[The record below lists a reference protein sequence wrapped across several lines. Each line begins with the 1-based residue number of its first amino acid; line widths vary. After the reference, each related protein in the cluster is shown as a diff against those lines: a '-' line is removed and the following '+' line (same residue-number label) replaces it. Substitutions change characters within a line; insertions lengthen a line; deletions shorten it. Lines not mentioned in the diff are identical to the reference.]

1 MNITSNISA
10 PFIRRPV
17 ATSLLTIAILLAGAI
32 GFKLLPVAPLPN
44 VDFPTISVSAN
55 LPGASPETMAS
66 AVATPLERQ
75 FGRIASVT
83 QMTSTSSL
91 GSTNIT
97 LQFELNRDI
106 NAAARDVQAGINAA
120 LGQLP
125 ADLPGRPNYRKI
137 NPADASIMIIA
148 LTSDNI
154 SRQDIYDAADSI
166 LAQKLAQV
174 EGVGQVNVS
183 GGARPAVRV
192 DANPM
197 LLNSYGISLEQV
209 RTALSNANAN
219 RPKGDIEDLDHAFQI
234 NTTDQLFRAR
244 EYRPLIVAYKNGA
257 AVRLEDV
264 ARVTDGVENVYNAG
278 ISNGSPAILIFIN
291 RQPGANIVDT
301 VDRIYALIP
310 QLKASVSP
318 SIHLSVV
325 NDRTTTIRSSIH
337 DVEIT
342 LLISIALV
350 ILVVFAFLRNAWAT
364 AIPSISVPLSLVGT
378 FGVMYLLGYTL
389 DNLSLM
395 ALTISTGFVVDDAIV
410 VIENIARHL
419 ESGMKAFEAAMQ
431 GAREIG
437 FTVISMS
444 TSLIAVFIPILLMAG
459 IVGRL
464 FREFAVTL
472 SIAIM
477 MSLVVS
483 LTTTPMMCARFL
495 RHEEEGHG
503 RAYRF
508 AERMF
513 DRLHGLYD
521 VCLRWVL
528 GRQPLI
534 LAITVLT
541 VCVNLYLFY
550 IIPKGFFP
558 QQDTGRLSGNLVA
571 DQDTSFAAVSVKLNE
586 FERVIRQDPAVDTV
600 MAFAGSGGFG
610 GTNTARMFAQLKSLQ
625 DRKLSVDE
633 VISRLRPKLSH
644 IPGATVFLQA
654 PQDVSVGGRGSNAQ
668 FQYTLQ
674 ADDLNELSYWANVML
689 QRLSKIPELR
699 DANSDAQS
707 HGLETNLVIDRD
719 TAARLGVSMSS
730 IDSTLVDAFGQRQVS
745 NIYKGINQYH
755 VVLEVEP
762 SLQRSPDALKSIY
775 VNASSGGVVPLSAV
789 AHYET
794 ATTPLTVNHQGVFP
808 SITLSFNLAPGA
820 SLGTALEDVH
830 AAELEAGLPAT
841 VHATPQGTAQAFQQ
855 SLASTPFLI
864 LTALAAVYIVLGVLY
879 ESYIHPITILST
891 LPSAGI
897 GAILALF
904 LFKMDLSI
912 FAIIGIILLIGIVKK
927 NAILMIDFAIQEERQ
942 NGRAPID
949 AIYQACLLRFRP
961 IMMTTMAALFG
972 AMPLALGGGV
982 GAELRRPLGITIVGG
997 LIFSQMLTL
1006 FTTPVVYLYLDRFQT
1021 WMQGTEVRHPAPVPS
1036 ASD

>member
-44 VDFPTISVSAN
+44 VDFPTISVSAS

-91 GSTNIT
+91 GSTSIT

-125 ADLPGRPNYRKI
+125 ADLPGRPSYRKI

-209 RTALSNANAN
+209 RNALSNANAN

-257 AVRLEDV
+257 AVRLQDV
-264 ARVTDGVENVYNAG
+264 AQVTDGVENVYNAG

-325 NDRTTTIRSSIH
+325 NDRTTTIRASIH

-419 ESGMKAFEAAMQ
+419 ESGMRAFDAAMQ

-477 MSLVVS
+477 MSLLVS

-503 RAYRF
+503 HAYRF

-513 DRLHGLYD
+513 DRLHRLYD

-571 DQDTSFAAVSVKLNE
+571 DQDTSFAAVSVKLTE
-586 FERVIRQDPAVDTV
+586 FERIIRQDPAVDTV

-633 VISRLRPKLSH
+633 VVARLRPKLSR

-719 TAARLGVSMSS
+719 TAARLGVSMAS

-762 SLQRSPDALKSIY
+762 ALQQSPDALKSIY
-775 VNASSGGVVPLSAV
+775 VNANSGGVVPLSAV

-794 ATTPLTVNHQGVFP
+794 STTPLTVNHQGVFP

-820 SLGTALEDVH
+820 SLGTALEDVR

-912 FAIIGIILLIGIVKK
+912 IAIIGIILLIGIVKK

-942 NGRAPID
+942 NKRAPID

-972 AMPLALGGGV
+972 AVPLAIGGGV

-1021 WMQGTEVRHPAPVPS
+1021 WMQGSEVRHPSPVPT